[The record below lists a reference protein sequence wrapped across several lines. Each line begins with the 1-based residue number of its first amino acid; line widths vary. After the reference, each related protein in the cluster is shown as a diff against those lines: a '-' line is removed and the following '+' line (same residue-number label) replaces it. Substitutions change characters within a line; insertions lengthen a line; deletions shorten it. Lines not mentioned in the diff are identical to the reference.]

1 MKDIFQ
7 NKIKDIKKKSD
18 LIKKC
23 TCKCKKKRKRLSE
36 KRIKKIA
43 KMQNLSKNEFNQ
55 IAVMRGLSQK
65 IRRIKNYEDM
75 NKED

>member
-1 MKDIFQ
+1 M
-7 NKIKDIKKKSD
+7 
-18 LIKKC
+18 
-23 TCKCKKKRKRLSE
+23 
-36 KRIKKIA
+36 KKIA